1 MARTAPTGGAAPA
14 SAYVDHRAYVLSVLG
29 RRCRWLDADDR
40 EAVFHDAYA
49 VLLEKDRDGALDVAA
64 MHPLQTRAFLA
75 RTAINKA
82 LDEGKRAWRKRSV
95 ALEEQDDG
103 PAFVDEAQ
111 EPFEEII
118 AGATDRA
125 RLLEIITELPE
136 RQQTIIKLRFFF
148 DREPVEIQR
157 YLDLTERSY
166 RREMERAMRHVAE
179 RFELVVKGSFCE
191 SRRSVILAL
200 VAGIAGPGRA
210 EAARRHLATCPACAS
225 WAGELR
231 SAVHR
236 GAALIPM
243 PVVLDA
249 RAATVRERIA
259 ELAGTLKQQIAG
271 IVFRV
276 DPATATAA
284 GGARPG
290 TVAATVAA
298 CVVACGGA
306 TYTAVTPVRDA
317 VDGALGRK
325 AQRDDEPARKAAAT
339 PRPAAATATPA
350 PTVVPIATPAP
361 TAPAAAAAAAQRA
374 TARRAA
380 RRAER
385 RRAARRRAERGQRSA
400 RADAALPP
408 PDPVAVGQE
417 FGVESSPPPPAA
429 PPPTASEFGP

>member
-1 MARTAPTGGAAPA
+1 MARTVPSTDTAPA
-14 SAYVDHRAYVLSVLG
+14 SAYVDHRSYVLSVLG

-49 VLLEKDRDGALDVAA
+49 VMLEKARDGALDLAA

-95 ALEEQDDG
+95 ALEEEDDG

-179 RFELVVKGSFCE
+179 RFELVVKGGFCE

-210 EAARRHLATCPACAS
+210 EAARRHLATCPACAT

-271 IVFRV
+271 MVFRV

-325 AQRDDEPARKAAAT
+325 AQRDDAPARKADAAA
-339 PRPAAATATPA
+339 RPAAAATPA
-350 PTVVPIATPAP
+350 PTAVPIATPAP
-361 TAPAAAAAAAQRA
+361 IAPATAAAAEQRA

-385 RRAARRRAERGQRSA
+385 RRAARRRAEQRPRSA
-400 RADAALPP
+400 QADAALPP
-408 PDPVAVGQE
+408 PDPVAVGKE